1 MKTHIMKSIL
11 TSCIIALLAIS
22 CTSPKKNNDLVV
34 ISQPAEFEAQ
44 EAIWLIWPS
53 TNHKE
58 SESVENVTLSIIE
71 ALIGDIDIV
80 VTCKNK
86 DLFNQASET
95 LKNRFG
101 EQKRLKLLEIPSF
114 EIWTR
119 DMGPVFVETNQ
130 NTFAIADFNF
140 NSWGYAD
147 TLDVDTK
154 TEEMYDVRVAK
165 HFNLPVISSSMISEG
180 GNREV
185 NGKGTL
191 ITTGAVEKDRNP
203 NMSKLQMEAEYKR
216 LLGTTKVIWLKQG
229 LVEDDHTFLGPI
241 STKDGT
247 KAYTVVTT
255 NGHVDEFV
263 RFVNDSTILLA
274 QIDSTELD
282 DPIAF
287 ENSKRIEENYEI
299 LSKATDQDGQPLT
312 IIRMPLPGT
321 IYNTMKPGDYVYE
334 YIKTLD
340 YENGIKF
347 PDGESVKVMAALS
360 YLNFIITN
368 KVIIGQTC
376 WREGMPEEL
385 KSKDEKAAQIL
396 QSVFPNRKVIM
407 IDALAVNLGGGGI
420 HCISMQQ
427 PALSNN

>member
-1 MKTHIMKSIL
+1 MKPIL
-11 TSCIIALLAIS
+11 TNLIIACLIIS
-22 CTSPKKNNDLVV
+22 CVSPKKNDTLFVV
-34 ISQPAEFEAQ
+34 NQPAEFETQ

-58 SESVENVTLSIIE
+58 GESVEKVMFSIIE
-71 ALIGDIDIV
+71 PLLGVIDIV

-86 DLFNQASET
+86 ELLQIAEKT

-101 EQKRLKLLEIPSF
+101 KQPRLKLLEIPSI
-114 EIWTR
+114 EIWAR
-119 DMGPVFVETNQ
+119 DMGPIFVKTNKK
-130 NTFAIADFNF
+130 TLAIADFNF
-140 NSWGYAD
+140 NFWGYSD
-147 TLDVDTK
+147 TLNIDTK
-154 TEEMYDVRVAK
+154 TEEMYDARVAE
-165 HFNLPVISSSMISEG
+165 HFNLPVISSAMISEG

-191 ITTGAVEKDRNP
+191 ITTETVEMGRNP
-203 NMSKLQMEAEYKR
+203 TMTKKDMEAEYKR
-216 LLGTTKVIWLKQG
+216 LLGIKKTIWLKQG

-241 STKDGT
+241 TTSDGT
-247 KAYTVVTT
+247 KAYTVVAT

-274 QIDSTELD
+274 QIDSTEFN

-287 ENSKRIEENYEI
+287 QNHKRIEENYQI
-299 LSKATDQDGQPLT
+299 LLKSTDQDGKPFT

-321 IYNTMKPGDYVYE
+321 VFSTLSPGDYVYE
-334 YIKTLD
+334 FIKTLD
-340 YENGIKF
+340 YENGSTF
-347 PDGESVKVMAALS
+347 PDGDTVKVMAALS

-368 KVIIGQTC
+368 KVIIGQTY
-376 WREGMPEEL
+376 WREGMPNEL
-385 KSKDEKAAQIL
+385 KEKDEEAAIIL
-396 QSVFPNRKVIM
+396 QSVFPNRKIIM
-407 IDALAVNLGGGGI
+407 IDALAINLGGGGI

>member
-1 MKTHIMKSIL
+1 MKSIL
-11 TSCIIALLAIS
+11 ANFIIALLIIS
-22 CTSPKKNNDLVV
+22 CSSPKKKDNLFV
-34 ISQPAEFEAQ
+34 INQPAEFETQ

-58 SESVENVTLSIIE
+58 SESVEKVTLSIIE

-86 DLFNQASET
+86 ELLNHANET

-101 EQKRLKLLEIPSF
+101 EQTRLKLLEIPSF
-114 EIWTR
+114 EIWAR
-119 DMGPVFVETNQ
+119 DMGPIFVETNQ
-130 NTFAIADFNF
+130 KTFAIADFNF
-140 NSWGYAD
+140 NSWGYSD
-147 TLDVDTK
+147 TLDIDTK
-154 TEEMYDVRVAK
+154 TEEMYDVRVAE

-191 ITTGAVEKDRNP
+191 ITSEAVEKDRNP
-203 NMSKLQMEAEYKR
+203 DMSKLEMETEYKR
-216 LLGTTKVIWLKQG
+216 LLGTKKVIWLKQG

-241 STKDGT
+241 TTSDGT

-274 QIDSTELD
+274 QIDSTELS

-287 ENSKRIEENYEI
+287 ENHKRIVENYQI
-299 LSKATDQDGQPLT
+299 LSKATDQDGKPFT

-321 IYNTMKPGDYVYE
+321 IFSIMSPGDYVYE
-334 YIKTLD
+334 FIKTLD
-340 YENGIKF
+340 YEDGSTF
-347 PDGESVKVMAALS
+347 PDGNTVKVIAALS

-368 KVIIGQTC
+368 KVIIGQTY
-376 WREGMPEEL
+376 WREEMPDEL
-385 KSKDEKAAQIL
+385 KLKDEKAAQIL
-396 QSVFPNRKVIM
+396 QSVFPNRKVTM

>member
-1 MKTHIMKSIL
+1 MKSIL
-11 TSCIIALLAIS
+11 ISFIFALSILS
-22 CTSPKKNNDLVV
+22 CTSPKQNNDLVV
-34 ISQPAEFEAQ
+34 VNQPAEFDTQ
-44 EAIWLIWPS
+44 EAIWLIWPA
-53 TNHKE
+53 TNHKV

-71 ALIGDIDIV
+71 ALINDIDVV

-86 DLFNQASET
+86 VLLEQAKET

-119 DMGPVFVETNQ
+119 DIGPIFVETNQ
-130 NTFAIADFNF
+130 KTFAIADFNF
-140 NSWGYAD
+140 DSWGYAD

-154 TEEMYDVRVAK
+154 TEEMYDVRVAEYFK
-165 HFNLPVISSSMISEG
+165 LPVISSSMISEG

-191 ITTGAVEKDRNP
+191 ITSEAVEKGRNP
-203 NMSKLQMEAEYKR
+203 EMSKLQMEAEYKR
-216 LLGTTKVIWLKQG
+216 LLGTKKVIWLKQG

-241 STKDGT
+241 TTQDGT

-287 ENSKRIEENYEI
+287 ENNKRIEENYEI
-299 LSKATDQDGQPLT
+299 LSKATDQDGKLLT

-321 IYNTMKPGDYVYE
+321 IYNTMNPGDYVYE

-347 PDGESVKVMAALS
+347 PVGESVKVMAALS
-360 YLNFIITN
+360 YLNFIISN
-368 KVIIGQTC
+368 KVIIGQSC

-385 KSKDEKAAQIL
+385 KLKDEKAAQIL

>member
-1 MKTHIMKSIL
+1 MKAIL
-11 TSCIIALLAIS
+11 TSFVIALLLFTCAD
-22 CTSPKKNNDLVV
+22 TKKESNIIV
-34 ISQPAEFEAQ
+34 INQPSEFEKQDAL
-44 EAIWLIWPS
+44 WLIWPP

-58 SESVENVTLSIIE
+58 SESVQEVTLSIIE
-71 ALIGDIDIV
+71 AINGTSKIV
-80 VTCKNK
+80 ITCMNK
-86 DLFNQASET
+86 ELLKQARET
-95 LKNRFG
+95 IKKRFG
-101 EQKRLKLLEIPSF
+101 NQPRLTFIEIPSV
-114 EIWTR
+114 EIWAR
-119 DMGPVFVETNQ
+119 DMGPIFVETNQ
-130 NTFAIADFNF
+130 KTMAVADFNF

-147 TLDVDTK
+147 TLNVETK
-154 TEEMYDVRVAK
+154 TEEKYDERVAK
-165 HFNLPVISSSMISEG
+165 HLKLPVISSAMISEG

-191 ITTGAVEKDRNP
+191 ITSESVEMGRNP
-203 NMSKLQMEAEYKR
+203 TMTKKEMEAEYKR
-216 LLGTTKVIWLKQG
+216 LLGVKKVIWLKKG

-241 STKDGT
+241 TTSDGT

-287 ENSKRIEENYEI
+287 ENNKRIEENYQI
-299 LSKATDQDGQPLT
+299 LSKSTDQNGQPFS

-321 IYNTMKPGDYVYE
+321 IYNSLKPGDYVYE

-340 YENGIKF
+340 YKNGIKF

-368 KVIIGQTC
+368 KVIIGQTI
-376 WREGMPEEL
+376 WREGMPAAL
-385 KSKDEKAAQIL
+385 KLKDEKAAQIL

>member
-1 MKTHIMKSIL
+1 
-11 TSCIIALLAIS
+11 
-22 CTSPKKNNDLVV
+22 
-34 ISQPAEFEAQ
+34 
-44 EAIWLIWPS
+44 
-53 TNHKE
+53 
-58 SESVENVTLSIIE
+58 
-71 ALIGDIDIV
+71 
-80 VTCKNK
+80 
-86 DLFNQASET
+86 
-95 LKNRFG
+95 
-101 EQKRLKLLEIPSF
+101 
-114 EIWTR
+114 
-119 DMGPVFVETNQ
+119 
-130 NTFAIADFNF
+130 
-140 NSWGYAD
+140 
-147 TLDVDTK
+147 
-154 TEEMYDVRVAK
+154 
-165 HFNLPVISSSMISEG
+165 
-180 GNREV
+180 
-185 NGKGTL
+185 
-191 ITTGAVEKDRNP
+191 
-203 NMSKLQMEAEYKR
+203 MEAEYKR
-216 LLGTTKVIWLKQG
+216 LLGTKKVIWLKQG

-241 STKDGT
+241 TTADGT

-274 QIDSTELD
+274 QIGSKELD

-287 ENSKRIEENYEI
+287 ENNKRIEENYEI
-299 LSKATDQDGQPLT
+299 LSKATDQDGQPFT

-321 IYNTMKPGDYVYE
+321 IYNTMNPGDYVYE

-368 KVIIGQTC
+368 KVIIGQSC
-376 WREGMPEEL
+376 WREGVPEEL
-385 KSKDEKAAQIL
+385 KSKDEMAAQIL